1 MRPTPSAN
9 RCTEEVYGFQKNS
22 TFSLLLQSERYRYR
36 ALEGTRK
43 RERAHVRSHGN
54 VEVHL
59 WVGFVG
65 KQVFIVAAFACI
77 NGVLMQA
84 VPRLW

>member
-1 MRPTPSAN
+1 LFLDAVYIPCYLALIIAN
-9 RCTEEVYGFQKNS
+9 
-22 TFSLLLQSERYRYR
+22 YR
-36 ALEGTRK
+36 ATGFWPYLFLDKYGTD
-43 RERAHVRSHGN
+43 
-54 VEVHL
+54 VHL